1 MVDAL
6 LSVEKMLASQCLGG
20 VTVANGRNPE
30 RLSKMVRNN
39 AGSNPALSANH
50 PTKQNEM
57 DKIEIGILLLL
68 FAIFWLVMA
77 APAIADIYWLRSEN
91 KRIEKERKKDETR

>member
-6 LSVEKMLASQCLGG
+6 LSVEKMLVSQRLGG

-39 AGSNPALSANH
+39 AGSNPALS
-50 PTKQNEM
+50 TKQ
-57 DKIEIGILLLL
+57 KT
-68 FAIFWLVMA
+68 
-77 APAIADIYWLRSEN
+77 N
-91 KRIEKERKKDETR
+91 KMK